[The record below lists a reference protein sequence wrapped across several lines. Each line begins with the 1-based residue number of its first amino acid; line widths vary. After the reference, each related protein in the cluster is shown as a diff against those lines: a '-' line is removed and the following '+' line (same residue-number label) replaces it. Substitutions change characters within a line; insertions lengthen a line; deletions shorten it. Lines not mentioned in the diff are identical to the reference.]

1 MRTVANSQKPDIA
14 RLYKRE
20 FAAAHIIAGHPR
32 CGRMHG
38 HNYQL
43 LAKVHGQ
50 SSEWLDFEDIKKQ
63 VDKFIDEKYDH
74 HDIGNM
80 TCERLARELQ
90 EQLSIF
96 FKSLVKIELWETG
109 KFGVETL

>member
-1 MRTVANSQKPDIA
+1 MPSSLEPDIA
-14 RLYKRE
+14 RLYRRE

-38 HNYQL
+38 HNYML
-43 LAKVHGQ
+43 LAKVYGK
-50 SSEWLDFEDIKKQ
+50 SVEWLDFDDIKRR
-63 VDKFIDEKYDH
+63 VDEFIDEKYDP

-90 EQLSIF
+90 EQLSNF
-96 FKSLVKIELWETG
+96 FKTTVKIELWETG
-109 KFGVETL
+109 KFGVETV